1 MPIMN
6 RCGLPFVLG
15 SHSTGPPAD
24 SPRGTMT
31 SSCDI
36 LFDSADN
43 FSVGVVEKLS
53 SSASSEGGTP
63 FELVFC
69 STSLSIHS
77 LSSIWMGDA
86 SSIEYERLSSDENS
100 VASAL

>member
-1 MPIMN
+1 MPMMN

-15 SHSTGPPAD
+15 NHSMGSPAD
-24 SPRGTMT
+24 SPRGTIT
-31 SSCDI
+31 SSGEI

-53 SSASSEGGTP
+53 SSALSEGGTL
-63 FELVFC
+63 FGLVSC
-69 STSLSIHS
+69 STSLSTHS
-77 LSSIWMGDA
+77 LSSMWMGDI

-100 VASAL
+100 V